1 MLDAVIETRSKSV
14 MRAPNEPRFPLVPV
28 EMTIEKLDFQAR
40 SELSRRK
47 QNLDLTPMRKV
58 LKIIENGSNQQKDSD
73 EDKSTVRLPYLVPN
87 RNNSVG
93 KYQHNHDLEQV
104 LLPASQNPRSVSVI
118 ETRISESEDEI
129 PPHPR
134 PRTPQRRFMKRAHN
148 EKLIRE
154 LIKLESETSEHKE
167 PLPLPNTIIVPV

>member
-28 EMTIEKLDFQAR
+28 EMTIEQLDFQAR

-58 LKIIENGSNQQKDSD
+58 LKIIENGSNQQSDDSD

-87 RNNSVG
+87 RNNSGG
-93 KYQHNHDLEQV
+93 KYQQNHD
-104 LLPASQNPRSVSVI
+104 I
-118 ETRISESEDEI
+118 E
-129 PPHPR
+129 
-134 PRTPQRRFMKRAHN
+134 
-148 EKLIRE
+148 
-154 LIKLESETSEHKE
+154 
-167 PLPLPNTIIVPV
+167 